1 MSVLVYTES
10 DQGKFKK
17 VALEVASYGKVVADQ
32 LGTTVTAITINADDT
47 SVLGQYGVDKV
58 LKVSNSTLDTFNA
71 KTYADVIRQASEKE
85 AAKVVVVSSSAD
97 SKYMAPLL
105 AIGLNAGYASNVVE
119 APSSTSPF
127 TVKRTAFTN
136 KAFNFTSINTD
147 VKLVGVS
154 KNSFGLVESN
164 GSATNEDFSPS
175 ILENSIQVDS
185 VDKVTG
191 KVTIADAEIVVSG
204 GRGLK
209 GPENWG
215 MIEELADVLGAATAC
230 SKPVSD
236 LGWRPHSEHV
246 GQTGKP
252 VASNLYI
259 AIGISGA
266 IQHLAGINASKV
278 KVVINTD
285 AEAPFFKAADYGVVG
300 DAFEVVPK
308 LIEKLKEFK
317 AQNAE
322 RIVIFS
328 TNFFYNLALINLI
341 ILN

>member
-10 DQGKFKK
+10 DQGTFKK
-17 VALEVASYGKVVADQ
+17 VALEVASYAKAVANQ
-32 LGTTVTAITINADDT
+32 MGTTVTAVTINAGDT
-47 SVLGQYGVDKV
+47 AILGSHGVDKV
-58 LKVSNSTLDTFNA
+58 LKVSDSQLDTFNA
-71 KTYADVIRQASEKE
+71 NAYASVIAQ
-85 AAKVVVVSSSAD
+85 AAKKEEAKVIIVSSSVD
-97 SKYMAPLL
+97 SKYLAPLL
-105 AIGLNAGYASNVVE
+105 AIDLEAGYASNVVE

-136 KAFNFTSINTD
+136 KAFNITTINTD
-147 VKLVGVS
+147 VKLIGVS
-154 KNSFGLVESN
+154 KNAYGVVENS
-164 GSATNEDFSPS
+164 GAATTEDFSPN
-175 ILENSIQVDS
+175 IPELAVIVES

-215 MIEELADVLGAATAC
+215 MIEELAEVLGAATAC

-285 AEAPFFKAADYGVVG
+285 PEAPFFKAADYGIVG

-308 LIEKLKEFK
+308 FIEKLKEFK
-317 AQNAE
+317 AQQ
-322 RIVIFS
+322 
-328 TNFFYNLALINLI
+328 
-341 ILN
+341 

>member
-10 DQGKFKK
+10 EQGKFKK
-17 VALEVASYGKVVADQ
+17 VALEVASYARAVADEM
-32 LGTTVTAITINADDT
+32 GTSVTAITFNADDT
-47 SVLGQYGVDKV
+47 SVLGNYGVDKV
-58 LKVSNSTLDTFNA
+58 LKVSNSALDKFNA
-71 KTYADVIRQASEKE
+71 NAYASAISQAAKQEDS
-85 AAKVVVVSSSAD
+85 KVVVVSSSAD
-97 SKYMAPLL
+97 SKYLAPLL
-105 AIGLNAGYASNVVE
+105 AINLDAGYASNVVE
-119 APSSTSPF
+119 APASVSPF

-136 KAFNFTSINTD
+136 KAFNMTSIDTD

-154 KNSFGLVESN
+154 KNAYSVKEN
-164 GSATNEDFSPS
+164 SASAAAEDFSPNVPE
-175 ILENSIQVDS
+175 LGVQVDS
-185 VDKVTG
+185 IDKVTG
-191 KVTIADAEIVVSG
+191 QVTIADAEVVVSG

-215 MIEELADVLGAATAC
+215 MIEDLASVLGAATAC

-259 AIGISGA
+259 AVGISGA

-285 AEAPFFKAADYGVVG
+285 PEAPFFKAADYGIVG

-317 AQNAE
+317 AQQ
-322 RIVIFS
+322 
-328 TNFFYNLALINLI
+328 
-341 ILN
+341 

>member
-10 DQGKFKK
+10 EQGKFKK
-17 VALEVASYGKVVADQ
+17 VALEVASYAKAVANQ
-32 LGTTVTAITINADDT
+32 LGTTVTAVTINT
-47 SVLGQYGVDKV
+47 SDSSTLGNYGVDKV
-58 LKVSNSTLDTFNA
+58 LNVTNATLDAFNA
-71 KTYADVIRQASEKE
+71 KAYADVIKQAAEKE
-85 AAKVVVVSSSAD
+85 GAKIVIVSSSAN
-97 SKYMAPLL
+97 SKYLAPLL
-105 AIGLNAGYASNVVE
+105 AVGLHAGFASNVIE

-136 KAFNFTSINTD
+136 KAFNITTINTD
-147 VKLVGVS
+147 VKLVAVS
-154 KNSFGLVESN
+154 HNSFGLVEN
-164 GSATNEDFSPS
+164 TGSASAEDFAPA
-175 ILENSIQVDS
+175 IPDFAVNVQS
-185 VDKVTG
+185 VDKASD
-191 KVTIADAEIVVSG
+191 KVSIADAEIVVSA

-215 MIEELADVLGAATAC
+215 MIEELAGVLGAATAC

-252 VASNLYI
+252 VAANLYI

-285 AEAPFFKAADYGVVG
+285 PEAPFFKAADYGVVG
-300 DAFEVVPK
+300 DAFEVVPA
-308 LIEKLKEFK
+308 LIEKLKAFK
-317 AQNAE
+317 AQQ
-322 RIVIFS
+322 
-328 TNFFYNLALINLI
+328 
-341 ILN
+341 